1 MPDRES
7 PSPAAPQAR
16 AHALLGLALDD
27 ELEAQAEAE
36 PKEGDVVGRYTLKA
50 KLGEGG
56 FGVVW
61 RAEQTEPIRREVAL
75 KVIRSG
81 LDSRA
86 AMARFRTE
94 RQALARMAHPNIATV
109 LDAGSTE
116 DGRLFFA
123 MELIEGPSIIEYA
136 KAKPL
141 NLRQRIEL
149 FIDVCLAVQHAHQ
162 RAVLHRDLKPS
173 NILVAEK
180 DGKPVPKV
188 IDFGIAKAMS
198 SETDGFASVVF
209 TAQGLLIGTPHYMAP
224 EHSQLGSDEVD
235 VRADVFSLGA
245 ILYELL
251 TGRPPLDFGP
261 GNPASAHHVMRRICE
276 EEPLR
281 PSTVI
286 LRSRVTKE
294 QDEQSI
300 AKALRE
306 ELDWVVLKA
315 LEKQPDNRYPSVTA
329 LSDDLQAYLRNT
341 PLSVGPP
348 SIVYQL
354 RKLAQRHQTAVT
366 VTVMMVA
373 TLISASV
380 VTAMAYVDEA
390 KARRLA
396 QQLQQQSEVAES
408 KALSEAEKS
417 QTLVTFLTDLLNRA
431 SEHVKQGRNAEV
443 LRLAL
448 SDSIKHIDDFAD
460 QPELQAQLYQRLA
473 EVYLDMDEPREALP
487 LLIKQWQTR
496 VQIHGEQD
504 ERTLMVLYS
513 IGLAQSRA
521 AMREEAFAT
530 YTKVS
535 QGLEE
540 IGKTETNEWFES
552 RRRSAIELIG
562 LNRAQEAG
570 IILHDLESR
579 RDGKGL
585 LGRENNGVLRSLA
598 EVHWLLGEFTEAEA
612 LLNQSLAQLRKPTKR
627 TLQRSRAA
635 TLRAYSKLEVQRNN
649 FPAAAKRLEE
659 VIEME
664 QLADGESHHQLI
676 NRWIEV
682 ARLYAKVQRFEDA
695 TNATHR
701 ALDIARERGHTTQ
714 QVHALQAA
722 AEIHE
727 QADHLEIALALRREC
742 EPLAAQDTN
751 DRRAWLE
758 QRRAITALLTRLGP
772 AAETERSARLL
783 WQAVQAEQRLMK
795 QDLGLYLTLLDTMI
809 SASQT
814 VPQEKGSLLPA
825 WIQVRTKVAAAIQQS
840 LPLN

>member
-1 MPDRES
+1 MPDRE
-7 PSPAAPQAR
+7 PITAAPQAR
-16 AHALLGLALDD
+16 AHALLGLALND
-27 ELEAQAEAE
+27 ELEAFAEAE
-36 PKEGDVVGRYTLKA
+36 PKEGDVIGRYTLKT

-61 RAEQTEPIRREVAL
+61 RAEQKEPIHREVAL

-94 RQALARMAHPNIATV
+94 RQALARMSHPNIATV

-116 DGRLFFA
+116 EGRLFFV
-123 MELIEGPSIIEYA
+123 MELIEGPSIIDYA
-136 KAKPL
+136 KVKQL
-141 NLRQRIEL
+141 NLEQRVEL
-149 FIDVCLAVQHAHQ
+149 FMDVCLAVQHAHQ

-198 SETDGFASVVF
+198 SEADGFASVVF

-251 TGRPPLDFGP
+251 TGRTPLDFGP
-261 GNPASAHHVMRRICE
+261 GKPLSAHQVMRRLCE

-281 PSTVI
+281 PSTII
-286 LRSRVTKE
+286 LRSSAAKAPQERV
-294 QDEQSI
+294 I
-300 AKALRE
+300 ARALRE

-329 LSDDLQAYLRNT
+329 LSDDLQAYLRNA

-348 SIVYQL
+348 SILYQL
-354 RKLAQRHQTAVT
+354 RKLAQRHRTAVT
-366 VTVMMVA
+366 VTTVVLT
-373 TLISASV
+373 TLISASI

-396 QQLQQQSEVAES
+396 QELQQQSGLAER

-417 QTLVTFLTDLLNRA
+417 QTLVTFLTDLLARA

-448 SDSIKHIDDFAD
+448 SDSVKHIDDFAD

-487 LLIKQWQTR
+487 LLVKQWQTQAR
-496 VQIHGEQD
+496 LHGEQD
-504 ERTLMVLYS
+504 QRTLMVLYG

-521 AMREEAFAT
+521 ALRSDAIAT
-530 YTKVS
+530 YAKVS
-535 QGLEE
+535 QGLEAT
-540 IGKTETNEWFES
+540 GKTETKEWFES
-552 RRRSAIELIG
+552 RRRTAIELIG

-570 IILHDLESR
+570 TILRGLESQ

-585 LGRENNGVLRSLA
+585 FGSENNGLLRSLA
-598 EVHWLLGEFTEAEA
+598 EVHWMLGEFAEAEA

-635 TLRAYSKLEVQRNN
+635 TLRAFSKLEVQRGNL
-649 FPAAAKRLEE
+649 PAAAKRLEE

-682 ARLYAKVQRFEDA
+682 ARLYAKVARYDEA
-695 TNATHR
+695 TNATR
-701 ALDIARERGHTTQ
+701 KAIEIARERGHTNQ

-722 AEIHE
+722 SEIHE
-727 QADHLEIALALRREC
+727 QAGDLEIALALRREC
-742 EPLAAQDTN
+742 EPLAAQDTGN
-751 DRRAWLE
+751 RDVWLE

-772 AAETERSARLL
+772 PTEAERSARLL
-783 WQAVQAEQRLMK
+783 WQAAQAEQRLL
-795 QDLGLYLTLLDTMI
+795 QANPDLNLSLLDTMI
-809 SASQT
+809 AAGQTAPETAS
-814 VPQEKGSLLPA
+814 SLL
-825 WIQVRTKVAAAIQQS
+825 RTWQQLREKAAAAQQQR
-840 LPLN
+840 PAAQ

>member
-1 MPDRES
+1 MSDRG
-7 PSPAAPQAR
+7 PNSPAAPQAR

-27 ELEAQAEAE
+27 ELEKFKEAE
-36 PKEGDVVGRYTLKA
+36 PKEGDVIGPYTLKA

-61 RAEQTEPIRREVAL
+61 RAEQKEPIRREVAL

-81 LDSRA
+81 MDSRA

-94 RQALARMAHPNIATV
+94 RQALARMSHPNIATV
-109 LDAGSTE
+109 LDAGATE
-116 DGRLFFA
+116 EGRLFFA

-136 KAKPL
+136 QAKQL
-141 NLRQRIEL
+141 NLQQRIEL

-198 SETDGFASVVF
+198 SEAEGFASVAF

-224 EHSQLGSDEVD
+224 EHSLLGSDEVD

-251 TGRPPLDFGP
+251 TGRTPLDLDP
-261 GNPASAHHVMRRICE
+261 GKSVSAHQVLRRICE
-276 EEPLR
+276 EEPRR
-281 PSTVI
+281 PSTAA
-286 LRSRVTKE
+286 LRSLTAKE
-294 QDEQSI
+294 PEARTI

-329 LSDDLQAYLRNT
+329 LSDDLQAYLRNA

-348 SIVYQL
+348 SALYQL
-354 RKLAQRHQTAVT
+354 RKLAQRHRTAVT
-366 VTVMMVA
+366 VGTVVIV
-373 TLISASV
+373 TLISAGV

-390 KARRLA
+390 RARRLA
-396 QQLQQQSEVAES
+396 QQLQQQSELAES
-408 KALSEAEKS
+408 KARSEADKA
-417 QTLVTFLTDLLNRA
+417 QTLVSFLTDLLTRA

-448 SDSIKHIDDFAD
+448 SDSVQHIDDFAG

-473 EVYLDMDEPREALP
+473 EVYLDMDEPQEALP
-487 LLIKQWQTR
+487 LLLKQWQTEA
-496 VQIHGEQD
+496 QAHGEND
-504 ERTLMVLYS
+504 ERTLLVLYG
-513 IGLAQSRA
+513 IGLVQSRA
-521 AMREEAFAT
+521 ALREEAIAT
-530 YTKVS
+530 YAKVS
-535 QGLEE
+535 QGLEA
-540 IGKTETNEWFES
+540 IGKTETSEWFES
-552 RRRSAIELIG
+552 RRRTAVELIA
-562 LNRAQEAG
+562 LNRAPEARA
-570 IILHDLESR
+570 ILRDLESR
-579 RDGKGL
+579 RDGRGL
-585 LGRENNGVLRSLA
+585 FGSENNSFLRSLA
-598 EVHWLLGEFTEAEA
+598 EVHWMLGEFTEAEA
-612 LLNQSLAQLRKPTKR
+612 LLNQSLTLLRKPTKR
-627 TLQRSRAA
+627 TLQRARAA
-635 TLRAYSKLEVQRNN
+635 TLRAFSKLEIQRGNL
-649 FPAAAKRLEE
+649 PAAAKRLEE

-682 ARLYAKVQRFEDA
+682 ARLYAKVNRFDDA
-695 TNATHR
+695 TNATR
-701 ALDIARERGHTTQ
+701 KALDIARERGHTTQ
-714 QVHALQAA
+714 QVHALQASS
-722 AEIHE
+722 EIHE
-727 QADHLEIALALRREC
+727 QVGHLEIALALRREC
-742 EPLAAQDTN
+742 EPLAAQETG

-772 AAETERSARLL
+772 PAEAERSARLL
-783 WQAVQAEQRLMK
+783 WQAVQAEQQLMK
-795 QDLGLYLTLLDTMI
+795 QAPELNLSLLDTMI
-809 SASQT
+809 AVSKT
-814 VPQEKGSLLPA
+814 VPQTESTLLPA
-825 WIQVRTKVAAAIQQS
+825 WIQAREKVAAAQKQR
-840 LPLN
+840 PGP